1 MKSRGE
7 NRARWKVGVG
17 EKRGPS
23 RWPAASQQISTGVT
37 NDPGR
42 RDRRA
47 SRKLFDTL
55 GAVLHSLT
63 RTSLHTHTLS
73 LSLSLFVSLFHPR
86 LLHHRLYLTTHTQ
99 AFTFERGW
107 RDANLYWNFSPF
119 AERFALALIERRK
132 PLSRIAGVR
141 VCPSPLPSPSP

>member
-73 LSLSLFVSLFHPR
+73 LSVSFCFSLSPAS
-86 LLHHRLYLTTHTQ
+86 T
-99 AFTFERGW
+99 
-107 RDANLYWNFSPF
+107 
-119 AERFALALIERRK
+119 
-132 PLSRIAGVR
+132 
-141 VCPSPLPSPSP
+141 PSPSLFNHTHASFHV